1 MQVYCKG
8 VPGCH
13 CVRVKNTCVGAK
25 AGPVITY
32 DDERESVGC
41 EWNMVLGGW
50 QGVEG
55 RGEIKGLRLHVPERE
70 NLLDIFLHRS
80 FFFFFLFPLRRV
92 RFSCSLFTFP
102 PLFFFLFLFST
113 VLDLLTGNTFDWESF
128 PFFFSFF
135 FVPLLSLPSAGSF
148 YAERKY

>member
-1 MQVYCKG
+1 M
-8 VPGCH
+8 
-13 CVRVKNTCVGAK
+13 KNTCVGAK

-55 RGEIKGLRLHVPERE
+55 RGEIKGLRLHVPEQE

-80 FFFFFLFPLRRV
+80 FFFFFSLP
-92 RFSCSLFTFP
+92 SPESSLF
-102 PLFFFLFLFST
+102 
-113 VLDLLTGNTFDWESF
+113 LLAFYVSSS
-128 PFFFSFF
+128 FFFSFLIF
-135 FVPLLSLPSAGSF
+135 NCSRFVNW
-148 YAERKY
+148 